1 MSIAVYM
8 PELGESVTEGTVTRW
23 LKNIGDT
30 VAVDEP
36 LVEVATDKVDTEIP
50 SPVAGI
56 LLEICAWED
65 DTIPVGGLLARVGDS
80 SEASGRSIA
89 DSAAFDLVSEANS
102 ARAEESATDHD
113 DADTDTPTESTARET
128 VSSEVAEEVPPNA
141 VTVTLPDLGES
152 VTEGTVTRWCKH
164 VGDTIRADEPLVEIA
179 TDKVDTEIPSP
190 IDGRIVK
197 LCAQED
203 DVVRIGHELA
213 LIAPLDP
220 HSVASQQIAPDLAEP
235 IIADEPE
242 AQKVARTE
250 LKATL
255 PMPVVPGPQKKP
267 SFEDVPGATTLVDS
281 SDLQVDDDVQPS
293 DTAQDGSEVEA
304 VEDTPEPQIGNPLRG
319 SSDHSYVS
327 PLVRKMAADL
337 EIDLEEITGS
347 GLGGRIRKQDILA
360 AAEKKRARE
369 AATQGATDGGGD
381 SMYAPQT
388 VPGSVEQASVI
399 RQASAKSAL
408 YAARN
413 TAVVS
418 QAFEVDLTKAL
429 RQLVLHGKNGSSLN
443 KSLRAGVGYAATKLL
458 LRYPLLN
465 ASYNVES
472 NEVTTHDQVNLAVGI
487 DTEDGLITPVVHD
500 AQSMSV
506 NSLTQAFADLKDKVA
521 SNKLTPTDLSGATFT
536 LSCASTNGML
546 WETPLVMPPQSA
558 ALSIGNPV
566 QRPVVL
572 DDVTGRSIAIRAM
585 SYLTLSYDACL
596 INGPVASSFM
606 AELKSLLEQADFL
619 DDPDDVDAISE

>member
-1 MSIAVYM
+1 MSIAVHM

-23 LKNIGDT
+23 LKNIGDP

-89 DSAAFDLVSEANS
+89 DTAAFDLVEETNGAHSEDSAAETASDNNEPANAAVKNTS
-102 ARAEESATDHD
+102 AAPSAVAD
-113 DADTDTPTESTARET
+113 D
-128 VSSEVAEEVPPNA
+128 VPQNA
-141 VTVTLPDLGES
+141 VPVTLPDLGES

-197 LCAQED
+197 LCAEED
-203 DVVRIGHELA
+203 DVVRVGHELA
-213 LIAPLDP
+213 LIAPL
-220 HSVASQQIAPDLAEP
+220 SVSPSE
-235 IIADEPE
+235 DEPVEPQSERAQAPAESE
-242 AQKVARTE
+242 AQKSARTE

-255 PMPVVPGPQKKP
+255 PMPVVPDPQKQP
-267 SFEDVPGATTLVDS
+267 SFENVPGATTLLDS
-281 SDLQVDDDVQPS
+281 SDTKAEETTEDDSGAEPAKTPS
-293 DTAQDGSEVEA
+293 
-304 VEDTPEPQIGNPLRG
+304 EPQIGNPLRG

-337 EIDLEEITGS
+337 DIDINEVSGS

-360 AAEKKRARE
+360 AAEEKRAKEASATAPRE
-369 AATQGATDGGGD
+369 ANGNKDV
-381 SMYAPQT
+381 SHVPET
-388 VPGSVEQASVI
+388 VPGSVEQASAI

-418 QAFEVDLTKAL
+418 QTFEVDLTKAL
-429 RQLVLHGKNGSSLN
+429 RQLVIVGGDGTSLN
-443 KSLRAGVGYAATKLL
+443 KVLRASVAYAAVQLL
-458 LRYPLLN
+458 ARYPLLN
-465 ASYNVES
+465 ASYNVDS
-472 NEVTTHDQVNLAVGI
+472 NEVTTHDRVNLSIGI
-487 DTEDGLITPVVHD
+487 DTDEGLITPVVHD
-500 AQSMSV
+500 AHNMSV
-506 NSLTQAFADLKDKVA
+506 SALAQALATLKEKVT
-521 SNKLTPTDLSGATFT
+521 NGKLAPADLSGGTFT
-536 LSCASTNGML
+536 VDCAYTNGML

-572 DDVTGRSIAIRAM
+572 DDAAGSSIAIRAM

-606 AELKSLLEQADFL
+606 TELKAVLEDATFL
-619 DDPDDVDAISE
+619 DDPDDVNAIS